1 MANRLKKNKATSQS
15 NIVKEIRNWS
25 IFILLIKFI
34 IIFNIPAQIAQLGSG
49 ENIILRG
56 IWPGSDAENYL
67 MAYLGLIKD
76 GVFSP
81 VSSLNYFP
89 AGYPLVIY
97 LLSFFGKSWVFI
109 TLSIV
114 QSIIFSFAVYLFAT
128 QLVKTRLQKYSY
140 LVFLFIVLNP
150 TLSLYS
156 LIIGYESLAV
166 SGFLIVL
173 ALITKDLVEKNE
185 KNFLKY
191 LLFNSLV
198 IGFISFLQ
206 PRLIV
211 SGIILN
217 LVWILSRRTIKVASY
232 MILLT
237 LLLTLFFPATLVF
250 RNNKAIGE
258 NVISTNLGGTMMIGA
273 GDKAT
278 GGYVVGDTG
287 IKCETTGSVG
297 EQDSQR
303 VRCAI
308 DWYLSNPENLPKL
321 FFNKTIYFWSPWSG
335 PLGNGTMARNP
346 WLEINPIQQIIYTP
360 DGNRLVFGSF
370 GKLISWIWI
379 FSGLMLMVYGF
390 LVTWRQGGIER
401 FIANLALSV
410 IVLNTAISLVTIG
423 DHRFRLPIMG
433 FSLFLQVIGLK
444 TLLSGGKSQMVD
456 QPRLR

>member
-1 MANRLKKNKATSQS
+1 MATRLRNSKGVSPS
-15 NIVKEIRNWS
+15 NIVKKIRNWS

-81 VSSLNYFP
+81 ISSLNYFP
-89 AGYPLVIY
+89 AGYPLFIY

-109 TLSIV
+109 TLPIV
-114 QSIIFSFAVYLFAT
+114 QSIIFSVAVYLFAT

-150 TLSLYS
+150 TLSLFS
-156 LIIGYESLAV
+156 LIIGYESLAA
-166 SGFLIVL
+166 SGFLIAL

-191 LLFNSLV
+191 LVMNSLI

-211 SGIILN
+211 SGVLLN
-217 LVWILSRRTIKVASY
+217 LAWILSRRTIKLASF
-232 MILLT
+232 MMAST
-237 LLLTLFFPATLVF
+237 LLLTIFFPSTLVF
-250 RNNKAIGE
+250 RNSKAIGE
-258 NVISTNLGGTMMIGA
+258 SVISTNLGGTMMIGA
-273 GDKAT
+273 GDQAT
-278 GGYVVGDTG
+278 GGYVVGDNG
-287 IKCETTGSVG
+287 IKCDTTGSVG

-308 DWYLSNPENLPKL
+308 DWYLSNPEKLPKL

-370 GKLISWIWI
+370 GKLISWVWI
-379 FSGLMLMVYGF
+379 FGGLMLMIYGY
-390 LVTWRQGGIER
+390 LVTQRQRGIEQM
-401 FIANLALSV
+401 IANLALSA

-433 FSLFLQVIGLK
+433 FSLFFQVIGLK
-444 TLLSGGKSQMVD
+444 TLLSGGKAQMVD